1 MLPPKTMAWPLDP
14 LTVPLLPAFAG
25 AGIRLARRNV
35 TRRGAAVVGN
45 LAAMSQ
51 IALVVGAALLVYLA
65 LRVVQ
70 IKRPSLPFLIAYPAF
85 VLIFAGGG
93 VALFIGL
100 SHAAARLGY
109 GSEDPAAMVA
119 IFGGTALGLLVLSWI
134 ARRAIG

>member
-1 MLPPKTMAWPLDP
+1 MSL
-14 LTVPLLPAFAG
+14 
-25 AGIRLARRNV
+25 IARGRD
-35 TRRGAAVVGN
+35 RWY

-51 IALVVGAALLVYLA
+51 LVPVVAAALLVYLA

-70 IKRPSLPFLIAYPAF
+70 IKRPSLPFVAAYPAF

-100 SHAAARLGY
+100 SNLAVRLGY
-109 GSEDPAAMVA
+109 GAEDPAAMVGV
-119 IFGGTALGLLVLSWI
+119 FGGTALGLWVLSWI